1 MVRLA
6 EVLPG
11 LLNEI
16 RSLVCSRPSPRLMA
30 SGMAVVA
37 AVYLYRATKRRRQR
51 PSLCDRLGGTPG
63 PIPYFGFVPRSS
75 EHFLYGLEILADTYG
90 DTFAIKIMGRE
101 SVVSTDYETIKEVHK
116 ERPHNLIRAFNKDKL
131 LPIPGMLTAEG
142 EEWKRNRRLAAPA
155 LNEHNSA
162 EMVPAM
168 AVVAKRLVRQL
179 RTLDC
184 DGRIVWEPTNWLM
197 LCSLDVLCLSTFGMD
212 FYFLNPDGIT
222 VPPGSREIAQSIFH
236 FVEGS
241 IYILDFSAILPSITR
256 NRFPWNLNPIIKK
269 FYASIDRLNKFAD
282 DLAVQR
288 RARGEGRER
297 SDLFSG
303 LLQLDKHDFEGNIVT
318 LFFAGSETTSAALSW
333 CLYYFCLYPDAQA
346 RARKEV
352 DTLGHD
358 PETNDDLDQ
367 LPFVESCILETL
379 RLKSPVPLL
388 VNETTASV
396 SVRGHEVPEGT
407 WIVTLTGKQMRS
419 NAEGGSSFRPQRWLT
434 SYGGV
439 DRARA
444 QEHLAFGSGP
454 RRCPGSNMAIK
465 EGTMVLAMILRHF
478 DNIKHSSDI
487 SKVEVKARLTYGPAK
502 LEISMSKRPTLPS
515 MP

>member
-1 MVRLA
+1 MLPVADALLGLFNKVGSLARSRL
-6 EVLPG
+6 
-11 LLNEI
+11 
-16 RSLVCSRPSPRLMA
+16 SPRLLA
-30 SGMAVVA
+30 SGIAVVA
-37 AVYLYRATKRRRQR
+37 AVYLYRAIRRRRRR
-51 PSLCDRLGGTPG
+51 PSLCDRFGGTPG
-63 PIPYFGFVPRSS
+63 PIPYFGFVPRSA
-75 EHFLYGLEILADTYG
+75 EHFVYALEIMADTYG
-90 DTFAIKIMGRE
+90 DAYAINRYKQDDFLERCFRIMGRE
-101 SVVSTDYETIKEVHK
+101 SVVLTDCKTIKGILK
-116 ERPHNLIRAFNKDKL
+116 KRPHNLLRTFNKDKL
-131 LPIPGMLTAEG
+131 LPIPGMFNTEG

-155 LNEHNSA
+155 FNEHNSA

-197 LCSLDVLCLSTFGMD
+197 LCSLEVLCLTTFGMD

-288 RARGEGRER
+288 RAEWEGRER
-297 SDLFSG
+297 SDLLSG

-333 CLYYFCLYPDAQA
+333 CLYYLCLYPDAQA
-346 RARKEV
+346 RAREEV
-352 DTLGHD
+352 DILGHD

-388 VNETTASV
+388 VNETTANV

-419 NAEGGSSFRPQRWLT
+419 NAEGGSSFR
-434 SYGGV
+434 
-439 DRARA
+439 
-444 QEHLAFGSGP
+444 
-454 RRCPGSNMAIK
+454 C
-465 EGTMVLAMILRHF
+465 VL
-478 DNIKHSSDI
+478 
-487 SKVEVKARLTYGPAK
+487 
-502 LEISMSKRPTLPS
+502 
-515 MP
+515 

>member
-1 MVRLA
+1 
-6 EVLPG
+6 
-11 LLNEI
+11 
-16 RSLVCSRPSPRLMA
+16 
-30 SGMAVVA
+30 
-37 AVYLYRATKRRRQR
+37 
-51 PSLCDRLGGTPG
+51 

-101 SVVSTDYETIKEVHK
+101 SVVSADYETIKEVLK

-168 AVVAKRLVRQL
+168 AVVAKRLV
-179 RTLDC
+179 C
-184 DGRIVWEPTNWLM
+184 
-197 LCSLDVLCLSTFGMD
+197 
-212 FYFLNPDGIT
+212 IT

-288 RARGEGRER
+288 RAQGEGRER
-297 SDLFSG
+297 SDLLSG

-419 NAEGGSSFRPQRWLT
+419 NAEGGSSFRPQRWLA
-434 SYGGV
+434 SDGGV

-502 LEISMSKRPTLPS
+502 LEISMSRRPTLPS